1 MSEIELIQ
9 RACQGD
15 QAAWSR
21 LLQIHQLAV
30 YRLAYLWLA
39 DAAEAG
45 DITQEVFVR
54 TFRTLNRL
62 DPSLPLRPWLLRVT
76 TNLVHNRHRQFK
88 RYLAALARWWQMEDE
103 PVEPPPGEAL
113 ESQWE
118 AKTLWRAT
126 RRLRPSDQEIIYL
139 RYFLELSIA
148 ETAQAASIAPGTVK
162 SRLHRALDRLR
173 VVIEQEFPELQEER
187 VK

>member
-1 MSEIELIQ
+1 VSEIELIQ
-9 RACQGD
+9 RACRGD

-21 LLQIHQLAV
+21 LLQMHQLAV

-39 DAAEAG
+39 DADEAG

-54 TFRTLNRL
+54 TFRTLDRL

-76 TNLVHNRHRQFK
+76 TNLVRNRHRYLK
-88 RYLAALARWWQMEDE
+88 RYLAALVRWWQAEAE
-103 PVEPPPGEAL
+103 PAEPPPGDTLAG
-113 ESQWE
+113 QWE
-118 AKTLWRAT
+118 AKTLWLAT
-126 RRLRPSDQEIIYL
+126 RRLSPPDQEIIYL

-148 ETAQAASIAPGTVK
+148 ETAQVTSLAPGTVK
-162 SRLHRALDRLR
+162 SRLHRALSRLR
-173 VVIEQEFPELQEER
+173 TVIEREFPELQEER